1 MRKLINKVATRRFI
15 LQVAN
20 ENIPSA
26 PTEYTDSTGRTW
38 DYTRAAANMKKFTSV
53 GQDYIDRLDADLR
66 KMIVDRIKAEP
77 PRGKT
82 VK

>member
-1 MRKLINKVATRRFI
+1 MQRLINKVATRKFI

-20 ENIPSA
+20 EMKDGA
-26 PTEYTDSTGRTW
+26 PKEYVDSTGRTW
-38 DYTRAAANMKKFTSV
+38 DYTRAMANTKKFTSV
-53 GQDYIDRLDADLR
+53 SQDYIDQLDTDLR
-66 KMIVDRIKAEP
+66 KMIQSRIQTNP